1 MSDYEFIFV
10 GSGFAC
16 SFFLRKRLQMS
27 PVSARFLV
35 LERGPLVQHADQVT
49 DRRNSPV
56 ETQSTFRVDTPE
68 GVITNKRWYFN
79 VGFGGSSNCWWGGV
93 PRMLPSD
100 FEMLSRYGV
109 GRDWPISY
117 DDLAPYYTE
126 VEHVMQISGSIATP
140 YPNRPPYPLPGHR
153 MSDPDRA
160 LQAAYPNHYF
170 NQPTARASRS
180 TDSRGRCC
188 ANGVCHLCPVDA
200 KFTIQN
206 GMRDVY
212 DDPRVTLIT
221 EAQVLSVDIEAGVAR
236 GVVYSCGG
244 HEVRATGNAVVL
256 GANAIFNPYLL
267 QRSGLT
273 AGPVGQRLHEQGSFR
288 AHVYLKGMSGFQGS
302 SSITG
307 HGYMLYDGEHRR
319 EAGAALIE
327 GWNVPRFRLDHGRWT
342 ERTELYVIV
351 EDLPK
356 DEDTVSIDPTDNA
369 RPVVR
374 YSGHGNYFIR
384 GVARAKSEL
393 EKVLEAL
400 PVERIDYMPLNKSEA
415 HNQGTTVMGDDPAT
429 SVVDRDLVH
438 HQVRNLHVLGNSTF
452 PTGAPANPTLTN
464 TALSTRAAEVLG

>member
-1 MSDYEFIFV
+1 
-10 GSGFAC
+10 
-16 SFFLRKRLQMS
+16 MS
-27 PVSARFLV
+27 PALTRFLV
-35 LERGPLVQHADQVT
+35 LERGPLVQHADQIA
-49 DRRNSPV
+49 DRRNSSI

-68 GVITNKRWYFN
+68 GVKTNKRWYFN

-100 FEMLSRYGV
+100 FEMKSRYGV

-117 DDLAPYYTE
+117 DDLAPYYSE
-126 VEHVMQISGSIATP
+126 AEQVMQISGSTATP
-140 YPNRPPYPLPGHR
+140 YPNRPPYPLPGHK

-180 TDSRGRCC
+180 TDTRGRCC

-221 EAQVLSVDIEAGVAR
+221 EAQVLSVDVEAGVAR
-236 GVVYSCGG
+236 GVLYTHEGR
-244 HEVRATGNAVVL
+244 EVRVSSDAVVL

-273 AGPVGQRLHEQGSFR
+273 TGPVGHRLHEQGSFR
-288 AHVYLKGMSGFQGS
+288 AHVYLNGMSGFQGS

-307 HGYMLYDGEHRR
+307 LGYMLYDGEHRR

-327 GWNVPRFRLDHGRWT
+327 GWNVPQFRLDHGRWT

-356 DEDTVSIDPTDNA
+356 DEDTVSIDPTDNT

-374 YSGHGNYFIR
+374 YSGHGDYFIR
-384 GVARAKSEL
+384 GVARVKSEL

-400 PVERIDYMPLNKSEA
+400 PVERIEYMPLNKSEA
-415 HNQGTTVMGDDPAT
+415 HNQGTTVMGDDPTT
-429 SVVDRDLVH
+429 SVVDRNLVH
-438 HQVRNLHVLGNSTF
+438 HQVRNLYVLGNSTF
-452 PTGAPANPTLTN
+452 PTGPPANPTLTN
-464 TALSTRAAEVLG
+464 TALSSRAAEVM

>member
-1 MSDYEFIFV
+1 MAEYDTILV

-16 SFFLRKRLQMS
+16 SFFLRKRLQLS
-27 PVSARFLV
+27 PAAARFLV
-35 LERGPLVQHADQVT
+35 LECGPLVQHADQIA

-56 ETQSTFRVDTPE
+56 TTSSTFRVDE
-68 GVITNKRWYFN
+68 QAGSESKKIWQFN
-79 VGFGGSSNCWWGGV
+79 IGFGGSSNCWWAGT

-100 FEMLSRYGV
+100 FEMMSRYGV
-109 GRDWPISY
+109 GRDWPLSY
-117 DDLAPYYTE
+117 DELSPYYDE
-126 VEHVMQISGSIATP
+126 VEQVMQIAGSVSTP
-140 YPNRPPYPLPGHR
+140 FPNRPTYPLPGHR
-153 MSDPDRA
+153 LSEPDRA
-160 LQAAYPNHYF
+160 LQAAYPDHYF
-170 NQPTARASRS
+170 NQPTARASRT
-180 TDSRGRCC
+180 TDTRNRCC

-221 EAQVLSVDIEAGVAR
+221 EAQVLSVDVEAGVAR
-236 GVVYSCGG
+236 GVVYASGG
-244 HEVRATGNAVVL
+244 RETRVSSDVVVL

-267 QRSGLT
+267 LRSGLS

-288 AHVYLKGMSGFQGS
+288 AHVYLQGMSGFQGS

-327 GWNVPRFRLDHGRWT
+327 GWNIPQFRLDYGRWT
-342 ERTELYVIV
+342 ERTELYIVV

-356 DEDTVSIDPTDNA
+356 DEDTVSIDPSDNS

-374 YSGHGNYFIR
+374 YSGHGDYFLR
-384 GVARAKSEL
+384 GVARAKKEL
-393 EKVLEAL
+393 EKVLEVL
-400 PVERIDYMPLNKSEA
+400 PVERIDFLPLNQSEA
-415 HNQGTTVMGDDPAT
+415 HNQGTTVMGNDPAS
-429 SVVDRDLVH
+429 SVVDRNLVH
-438 HQVRNLHVLGNSTF
+438 HQVRNLYVLGNSTF

-464 TALSTRAAEVLG
+464 TALATRAAEVMG